1 MIIFESIEYQNFL
14 SSGDT
19 PTKIY
24 LSDHKTTLVVG
35 ANGAGKSTMLDALSF
50 TLFGKA
56 HRDIHKP
63 QLVNS
68 INQKKCLVT
77 VEFSIGTN
85 KYKVVRG
92 IKPGKFEIWR
102 NDELLNQEAHA
113 RDYQKL
119 LENNI
124 LKLNHKSF
132 HQIVVLGSSNFIPF
146 MQLKPRHRREVIED
160 LLDIGIFTKMNAV
173 LREKLSTV
181 RGEINYVDN
190 QITIQKEKIE
200 LQEKHIKEIKT
211 IDDDNK
217 QIVQDEIDE
226 LQLQINSLGEHN
238 DKLREQLITEVTEDD
253 ITELRQKQNELNKFE
268 GKITQK
274 LERYKSEETFF
285 TDNTTCPTC
294 TQPLTEKVKSISLK
308 RIRATLKELESGHN
322 VLTDEIDSVGNLF
335 DQTQAELL
343 RIRNVGQEI
352 NTNSNNISTLQGRIK
367 GLQEKLNQE
376 HDTGSSEQD
385 LSELYTQLNDC
396 VREHAEYTEALSY
409 SQAVAELLTDG
420 GIKAKVIKQYL
431 PVINKLINQ
440 YLQTLDFFVLFNI
453 DEEFNE
459 TIKSRH
465 RDDFSYTS
473 FSEGEKSRI
482 DLSLMFTWR
491 RIARMKNST
500 NTNLLILDET
510 FDSSLDGDGV
520 DNLLKIL
527 ATLDSDTNT
536 FIISHKTDVLDGKFE
551 NKLRFEKVNNFS
563 KMVQST

>member
-1 MIIFESIEYQNFL
+1 MIKFESIEYQNFL
-14 SSGDT
+14 SSGDK

-35 ANGAGKSTMLDALSF
+35 SNGAGKSTMLDALSF

-85 KYKVVRG
+85 KYEVIRG
-92 IKPGKFEIWR
+92 IKPNKFEIWR
-102 NDELLNQEAHA
+102 NGELLNQEAHA

-146 MQLKPRHRREVIED
+146 MQLKARHRREVIED

-181 RGEINYVDN
+181 RGEINYTN
-190 QITIQKEKIE
+190 SQITVKKEKIG
-200 LQEKHIKEIKT
+200 LQEKHIKEIKS

-217 QIVQDEIDE
+217 QAVQDEIDE
-226 LQLQINSLGEHN
+226 LQLKINGLGEKN
-238 DKLREQLITEVTEDD
+238 NELREQLITEVKDED

-274 LERYKSEETFF
+274 LERYKSEESFF
-285 TDNTTCPTC
+285 VENTTCPTC
-294 TQPLTEKVKSISLK
+294 SQHLSEEVKSSSLK
-308 RIRATLKELESGHN
+308 RIRGTLKELESGHK
-322 VLTDEIDSVGNLF
+322 VLTDEIDNVGDLF
-335 DQTQAELL
+335 DKTQAELI

-352 NTNSNNISTLQGRIK
+352 NTNSNSITTLQGRIT
-367 GLQEKLNQE
+367 GLQEKLGQE
-376 HDTGSSEQD
+376 NDTTESEQY
-385 LSELYTQLNDC
+385 LNELYNQLNEST
-396 VREHAEYTEALSY
+396 REHAEYTEKLSY
-409 SQAVAELLTDG
+409 ATAVEELLRDG
-420 GIKAKVIKQYL
+420 GIKSKIIKQYL

-440 YLQTLDFFVLFNI
+440 YLQVLDFFVLFNI

-459 TIKSRH
+459 TIRSRH

-482 DLSLMFTWR
+482 DLALMFTWR
-491 RIARMKNST
+491 QIARMKNST

-510 FDSSLDGDGV
+510 FDSSLDTDGV

-527 ATLDSDTNT
+527 ATLDTDTNT

-551 NKLRFEKVNNFS
+551 NKLTFEKINNFS
-563 KMVQST
+563 KLVSH

>member
-1 MIIFESIEYQNFL
+1 MIKFESIEYQNFL
-14 SSGDT
+14 SSGDK

-35 ANGAGKSTMLDALSF
+35 SNGAGKSTMLDALSF

-68 INQKKCLVT
+68 INQKRCLVT

-92 IKPGKFEIWR
+92 IKPAKFEIWR

-146 MQLKPRHRREVIED
+146 MQLKSRHRREVIED

-173 LREKLSTV
+173 LREKLSNIK
-181 RGEINYVDN
+181 GEINYTTN
-190 QITIQKEKIE
+190 QITLQKEKIE
-200 LQEKHIKEIKT
+200 LQEGHIKDLKT
-211 IDDDNK
+211 IDDSQK
-217 QIVQDEIDE
+217 KEVQDEIDE
-226 LQLQINSLGEHN
+226 LQLQINDLCGQNETLS
-238 DKLREQLITEVTEDD
+238 EQLTTEVKDED

-268 GKITQK
+268 GKISQK
-274 LERYKSEETFF
+274 LERYKSEEKFF

-294 TQPLTEKVKSISLK
+294 TQELTEEVKSSSLE
-308 RIRATLKELESGHN
+308 RIRGTLEELNSGHK
-322 VLTDEIDSVGNLF
+322 VLTDEIDSVGDLF
-335 DQTQAELL
+335 DKTQAELL

-352 NTNSNNISTLQGRIK
+352 NTNTNSITTLQGRIS
-367 GLQEKLNQE
+367 GLHDKLEQENDTSEAEKALTKLYK
-376 HDTGSSEQD
+376 S
-385 LSELYTQLNDC
+385 LNNC
-396 VREHAEYTEALSY
+396 TKEHAEYTEHLSY
-409 SQAVAELLTDG
+409 AMVVEELLRDG
-420 GIKAKVIKQYL
+420 GIKSKIIKQYL

-440 YLQTLDFFVLFNI
+440 YLQVLDFFVLFNI

-465 RDDFSYTS
+465 RDDFSYCS

-482 DLSLMFTWR
+482 DLALMFTWR
-491 RIARMKNST
+491 QIARMKNST

-510 FDSSLDGDGV
+510 FDSSLDTDGV

-527 ATLDSDTNT
+527 ATLDKDTNT

-551 NKLRFEKVNNFS
+551 NKLTFEKVNNFS
-563 KMVQST
+563 KMVSI

>member
-1 MIIFESIEYQNFL
+1 MIKFESIEYQNFL

-35 ANGAGKSTMLDALSF
+35 SNGAGKSTMLDALSF

-92 IKPGKFEIWR
+92 IKPNKFEIWR
-102 NDELLNQEAHA
+102 NGELLNQEAHA

-173 LREKLSTV
+173 LREKLSNV
-181 RGEINYVDN
+181 RGEINHIDG
-190 QITIQKEKIE
+190 QITVQKEKIE
-200 LQEKHIKEIKT
+200 LQEKHIKEIKS

-217 QIVQDEIDE
+217 QAVQDEIDE
-226 LQLQINSLGEHN
+226 LQLQIDGLGEKN
-238 DKLREQLITEVTEDD
+238 DELREQLTTEVKDED

-268 GKITQK
+268 GKISQK

-294 TQPLTEKVKSISLK
+294 TQELTEEVKSSSLK
-308 RIRATLKELESGHN
+308 RIRGTLEELESGHK
-322 VLTDEIDSVGNLF
+322 VLTDEIDSVGDLF
-335 DQTQAELL
+335 DKTQAELL

-352 NTNSNNISTLQGRIK
+352 NTNSNNITTLQGRITS
-367 GLQEKLNQE
+367 LQEKLGQE
-376 HDTGSSEQD
+376 NDTSGSEQY

-396 VREHAEYTEALSY
+396 VKEHAEYTEALSY

-440 YLQTLDFFVLFNI
+440 YLQVLDFFVLFNI

-482 DLSLMFTWR
+482 DLALMFTWR
-491 RIARMKNST
+491 QIARMKNST
-500 NTNLLILDET
+500 NTNLLMLDET
-510 FDSSLDGDGV
+510 FDSSLDSDGV

-527 ATLDSDTNT
+527 ATLDKDTNT

>member
-1 MIIFESIEYQNFL
+1 MILFKTIRWRNFL
-14 SSGDT
+14 STGNNFTEINLKES
-19 PTKIY
+19 
-24 LSDHKTTLVVG
+24 KTSLIIG
-35 ANGAGKSTMLDALSF
+35 SNGAGKYTMLDALSF

-92 IKPGKFEIWR
+92 IKPNKFEIWR
-102 NDELLNQEAHA
+102 NGELLNQEAHA

-146 MQLKPRHRREVIED
+146 MQLKARHRREVIED

-181 RGEINYVDN
+181 RGEINYTN
-190 QITIQKEKIE
+190 SQITVKKEKIG
-200 LQEKHIKEIKT
+200 LQEKHIKEIKS

-217 QIVQDEIDE
+217 QAVQDEIDE
-226 LQLQINSLGEHN
+226 LQLQINGLGEKN
-238 DKLREQLITEVTEDD
+238 NELREQLITEVKDED

-274 LERYKSEETFF
+274 LERYKSEESFF
-285 TDNTTCPTC
+285 VENTTCPTC
-294 TQPLTEKVKSISLK
+294 SQHLSEEVKSSSLK
-308 RIRATLKELESGHN
+308 RIRGTLKELESGHK
-322 VLTDEIDSVGNLF
+322 VLTDEIDNVGDLF
-335 DQTQAELL
+335 DKTQAELI

-352 NTNSNNISTLQGRIK
+352 NTNSNSITTLQGRIT
-367 GLQEKLNQE
+367 GLQEKLGQE
-376 HDTGSSEQD
+376 NDTTESEQY
-385 LSELYTQLNDC
+385 LNELYNQLNEST
-396 VREHAEYTEALSY
+396 REHAEYTEKLSY
-409 SQAVAELLTDG
+409 ATAVEELLRDG
-420 GIKAKVIKQYL
+420 GIKSKIIKQYL

-440 YLQTLDFFVLFNI
+440 YLQVLDFFVLFNI

-459 TIKSRH
+459 TIRSRH

-482 DLSLMFTWR
+482 DLALMFTWR
-491 RIARMKNST
+491 QIARMKNST

-510 FDSSLDGDGV
+510 FDSSLDTDGV

-527 ATLDSDTNT
+527 ATLDTDTNT

-551 NKLRFEKVNNFS
+551 NKLTFEKINKFS
-563 KMVQST
+563 KLVSH

>member
-1 MIIFESIEYQNFL
+1 MIKFESIEYQNFL
-14 SSGDT
+14 SSGDK

-35 ANGAGKSTMLDALSF
+35 SNGAGKSTMLDALSF

-85 KYKVVRG
+85 KYEVIRG
-92 IKPGKFEIWR
+92 IKPNKFEIWR
-102 NDELLNQEAHA
+102 NGELLNQEAHA

-146 MQLKPRHRREVIED
+146 MQLKARHRREVIED

-181 RGEINYVDN
+181 RGDINYTN
-190 QITIQKEKIE
+190 SQITVKKEKIG
-200 LQEKHIKEIKT
+200 LQEKHIKEIKS

-217 QIVQDEIDE
+217 QAVQDEIDE
-226 LQLQINSLGEHN
+226 LQLQINGLGEKN
-238 DKLREQLITEVTEDD
+238 NELREQLITEVKDED

-274 LERYKSEETFF
+274 LERYKSEESFF
-285 TDNTTCPTC
+285 VENTTCPTC
-294 TQPLTEKVKSISLK
+294 SQHLSEEVKSSSLK
-308 RIRATLKELESGHN
+308 RIRGTLKELESGHK
-322 VLTDEIDSVGNLF
+322 VLTDEIDNVGDLF
-335 DQTQAELL
+335 DKTQAELI

-352 NTNSNNISTLQGRIK
+352 NTNSNSITTLQGRIK
-367 GLQEKLNQE
+367 SLQEKLGQE
-376 HDTGSSEQD
+376 TDTTESEQY
-385 LSELYTQLNDC
+385 LNELYNQLNEST
-396 VREHAEYTEALSY
+396 REHAEYTEKLSY
-409 SQAVAELLTDG
+409 ATAVEELLRDG
-420 GIKAKVIKQYL
+420 GIKSKIIKQYL

-440 YLQTLDFFVLFNI
+440 YLQVLDFFVLFNI

-459 TIKSRH
+459 TIRSRH

-482 DLSLMFTWR
+482 DLALMFTWR
-491 RIARMKNST
+491 QIARMKNST

-510 FDSSLDGDGV
+510 FDSSLDTDGV

-527 ATLDSDTNT
+527 ATLDTDTNT

-551 NKLRFEKVNNFS
+551 NKLTFEKINNFS
-563 KMVQST
+563 KLVSH

>member
-1 MIIFESIEYQNFL
+1 MIKFESIEYQNFL
-14 SSGDT
+14 SSGDK

-35 ANGAGKSTMLDALSF
+35 SNGAGKSTMLDALSF

-77 VEFSIGTN
+77 VDFSIGTN

-92 IKPGKFEIWR
+92 IKPTKFEIWR
-102 NDELLNQEAHA
+102 NGELLNQEAHA

-146 MQLKPRHRREVIED
+146 MQLKARHRREVIED

-173 LREKLSTV
+173 LREKLSNI
-181 RGEINYVDN
+181 RGEINYTTN
-190 QITIQKEKIE
+190 QITLQKEKID
-200 LQEKHIKEIKT
+200 LQEGHIKDLKT
-211 IDDDNK
+211 IDDSQK
-217 QIVQDEIDE
+217 KEVQDEIDE
-226 LQLQINSLGEHN
+226 LQLQIDGLGEQN
-238 DKLREQLITEVTEDD
+238 ETLREQLITEVKDED

-274 LERYKSEETFF
+274 LERFKSEETFF

-294 TQPLTEKVKSISLK
+294 TQPLTEEVKSNSLE
-308 RIRATLKELESGHN
+308 RIRGTLKELESGHK
-322 VLTDEIDSVGNLF
+322 VLTDEIDNVGALF
-335 DQTQAELL
+335 EQTQTELL

-352 NTNSNNISTLQGRIK
+352 NTNSNNITTLQGRIK
-367 GLQEKLNQE
+367 TLQEKLGQE
-376 HDTGSSEQD
+376 NDTSEAEKA
-385 LSELYTQLNDC
+385 LSKLYENLNEC
-396 VREHAEYTEALSY
+396 TKEHAEYTERLSY
-409 SQAVAELLTDG
+409 AMVVEELLRDG
-420 GIKAKVIKQYL
+420 GIKSKIIKQYL

-440 YLQTLDFFVLFNI
+440 YLQVLDFFVLFNI

-482 DLSLMFTWR
+482 DLALMFTWR
-491 RIARMKNST
+491 QIARMKNST

-510 FDSSLDGDGV
+510 FDSSLDTDGV

-527 ATLDSDTNT
+527 ATLDKDTNT

-551 NKLRFEKVNNFS
+551 NKLMFEKVNNFS
-563 KMVQST
+563 KLVVS

>member
-35 ANGAGKSTMLDALSF
+35 SNGAGKSTMLDALSF

-190 QITIQKEKIE
+190 QITIQKEKI
-200 LQEKHIKEIKT
+200 
-211 IDDDNK
+211 
-217 QIVQDEIDE
+217 
-226 LQLQINSLGEHN
+226 
-238 DKLREQLITEVTEDD
+238 
-253 ITELRQKQNELNKFE
+253 
-268 GKITQK
+268 
-274 LERYKSEETFF
+274 
-285 TDNTTCPTC
+285 
-294 TQPLTEKVKSISLK
+294 
-308 RIRATLKELESGHN
+308 
-322 VLTDEIDSVGNLF
+322 
-335 DQTQAELL
+335 
-343 RIRNVGQEI
+343 
-352 NTNSNNISTLQGRIK
+352 
-367 GLQEKLNQE
+367 
-376 HDTGSSEQD
+376 
-385 LSELYTQLNDC
+385 
-396 VREHAEYTEALSY
+396 
-409 SQAVAELLTDG
+409 
-420 GIKAKVIKQYL
+420 
-431 PVINKLINQ
+431 
-440 YLQTLDFFVLFNI
+440 
-453 DEEFNE
+453 
-459 TIKSRH
+459 
-465 RDDFSYTS
+465 
-473 FSEGEKSRI
+473 
-482 DLSLMFTWR
+482 
-491 RIARMKNST
+491 
-500 NTNLLILDET
+500 
-510 FDSSLDGDGV
+510 
-520 DNLLKIL
+520 
-527 ATLDSDTNT
+527 
-536 FIISHKTDVLDGKFE
+536 
-551 NKLRFEKVNNFS
+551 
-563 KMVQST
+563 

>member
-1 MIIFESIEYQNFL
+1 
-14 SSGDT
+14 
-19 PTKIY
+19 
-24 LSDHKTTLVVG
+24 
-35 ANGAGKSTMLDALSF
+35 MLDALSF

-181 RGEINYVDN
+181 RGEINYVDS

-294 TQPLTEKVKSISLK
+294 TQPLTEEVKSVSLE
-308 RIRATLKELESGHN
+308 RIRGTLKELESGHN

-335 DQTQAELL
+335 DQTQRELL

-367 GLQEKLNQE
+367 GLQEKLGQENDTSEAENTLSKLYDSLNQY
-376 HDTGSSEQD
+376 SK
-385 LSELYTQLNDC
+385 
-396 VREHAEYTEALSY
+396 EHAEHTEGLSY
-409 SQAVAELLTDG
+409 CIAIEELLRDG
-420 GIKAKVIKQYL
+420 GIKSKIIKQYL

-440 YLQTLDFFVLFNI
+440 YLQVLDFFVLFNI

-482 DLSLMFTWR
+482 DLALMFTWR
-491 RIARMKNST
+491 QIARMKNST
-500 NTNLLILDET
+500 NTNLLVLDET
-510 FDSSLDGDGV
+510 FDSSLDTDGV

-527 ATLDSDTNT
+527 ATLDQDTNT
-536 FIISHKTDVLDGKFE
+536 FIISHKTDVLEGKFE
-551 NKLRFEKVNNFS
+551 NKLMFEKVNNFS
-563 KMVQST
+563 KLVNK

>member
-181 RGEINYVDN
+181 RGEINYVDS

-376 HDTGSSEQD
+376 HDTGGSEQD

-491 RIARMKNST
+491 QIARMKNST

>member
-1 MIIFESIEYQNFL
+1 MIKFESIEYQNFL
-14 SSGDT
+14 SSGDK

-35 ANGAGKSTMLDALSF
+35 SNGAGKSTMLDALSF

-92 IKPGKFEIWR
+92 IKPNKFEIWR

-146 MQLKPRHRREVIED
+146 MQLKARHRREVIED
-160 LLDIGIFTKMNAV
+160 LLDIGIFTKMNVV

-181 RGEINYVDN
+181 RGEINYTNN
-190 QITIQKEKIE
+190 QITVKKEKIG
-200 LQEKHIKEIKT
+200 LQEKHIKEIKS

-217 QIVQDEIDE
+217 QAVQDEIDE
-226 LQLQINSLGEHN
+226 LQLQINGLGEKN
-238 DKLREQLITEVTEDD
+238 NELREQLITEVKDED

-274 LERYKSEETFF
+274 LERYKSEESFF
-285 TDNTTCPTC
+285 VENTTCPTC
-294 TQPLTEKVKSISLK
+294 SQHLSEEVKSSSLK
-308 RIRATLKELESGHN
+308 RIRGTLKELESGHK
-322 VLTDEIDSVGNLF
+322 VLTDEIDNVGDLF
-335 DQTQAELL
+335 DKTQAELI

-352 NTNSNNISTLQGRIK
+352 NTNSNSITTLQGRIT
-367 GLQEKLNQE
+367 GLQEKLGQE
-376 HDTGSSEQD
+376 NDTTESEQY
-385 LSELYTQLNDC
+385 LNELYNQLNEST
-396 VREHAEYTEALSY
+396 REHAEYTEKLSY
-409 SQAVAELLTDG
+409 ATAVEELLRDG
-420 GIKAKVIKQYL
+420 GIKSKIIKQYL

-440 YLQTLDFFVLFNI
+440 YLQVLDFFVLFNI

-459 TIKSRH
+459 TIRSRH

-482 DLSLMFTWR
+482 DLALMFTWR
-491 RIARMKNST
+491 QIARMKNST

-510 FDSSLDGDGV
+510 FDSSLDTDGV

-527 ATLDSDTNT
+527 ATLDTDTNT

-551 NKLRFEKVNNFS
+551 NKLTFEKINNFS
-563 KMVQST
+563 KLVSH

>member
-1 MIIFESIEYQNFL
+1 MIKFESIEYQNFL
-14 SSGDT
+14 SSGDK

-35 ANGAGKSTMLDALSF
+35 SNGAGKSTMLDALSF

-92 IKPGKFEIWR
+92 IKPNKFEIWR
-102 NDELLNQEAHA
+102 NGELLNQEAHA

-146 MQLKPRHRREVIED
+146 MQLKARHRREVIED

-181 RGEINYVDN
+181 RGEINYTN
-190 QITIQKEKIE
+190 SQITVKKEKIG
-200 LQEKHIKEIKT
+200 LQEKHIKEIKS

-217 QIVQDEIDE
+217 QAVQDEIDE
-226 LQLQINSLGEHN
+226 LQLQINGLGEKN
-238 DKLREQLITEVTEDD
+238 NELREQLITEVKDED

-274 LERYKSEETFF
+274 LERYKSEESFF
-285 TDNTTCPTC
+285 VENTTCPTC
-294 TQPLTEKVKSISLK
+294 SQHLSEEVKSSSLK
-308 RIRATLKELESGHN
+308 RIRGTLKELESGHK
-322 VLTDEIDSVGNLF
+322 VLTDEIDNVGDLF
-335 DQTQAELL
+335 DKTQAELI

-352 NTNSNNISTLQGRIK
+352 NTNSNSITTLQGRIT
-367 GLQEKLNQE
+367 GLQEKLGQE
-376 HDTGSSEQD
+376 NDTTESEQY
-385 LSELYTQLNDC
+385 LNELYNQLNEST
-396 VREHAEYTEALSY
+396 REHAEYTEKLSY
-409 SQAVAELLTDG
+409 ATAVEELLRDG
-420 GIKAKVIKQYL
+420 GIKSKIIKQYL

-440 YLQTLDFFVLFNI
+440 YLQVLDFFVLFNI

-459 TIKSRH
+459 TIRSRH

-482 DLSLMFTWR
+482 DLALMFTWR
-491 RIARMKNST
+491 QIARMKNST

-510 FDSSLDGDGV
+510 FDSSLDTDGV

-527 ATLDSDTNT
+527 ATLDTDTNT

-551 NKLRFEKVNNFS
+551 NKLTFEKINNFS
-563 KMVQST
+563 KLVSH

>member
-268 GKITQK
+268 GKISQK

-285 TDNTTCPTC
+285 VENTTCPTC

-491 RIARMKNST
+491 QIARMKNST

>member
-1 MIIFESIEYQNFL
+1 MIKFESIEYQNFL

-35 ANGAGKSTMLDALSF
+35 SNGAGKSTMLDALSF

-68 INQKKCLVT
+68 INQKRCLVT

-92 IKPGKFEIWR
+92 IKPNKFEIWR
-102 NDELLNQEAHA
+102 NGELLNQEAHA

-146 MQLKPRHRREVIED
+146 MQLKARHRREVIED
-160 LLDIGIFTKMNAV
+160 LLDIGIFTKMNVV
-173 LREKLSTV
+173 LREKLSNV
-181 RGEINYVDN
+181 RGEINHIDS
-190 QITIQKEKIE
+190 QIKVQKEKIE
-200 LQEKHIKEIKT
+200 LQETHIKEIKS

-217 QIVQDEIDE
+217 QAVQDEIDE
-226 LQLQINSLGEHN
+226 LQLQIDGLGEKN
-238 DKLREQLITEVTEDD
+238 EELREQLTTEVKDED

-268 GKITQK
+268 GKISQK

-294 TQPLTEKVKSISLK
+294 TQELTEEVKSSSLK
-308 RIRATLKELESGHN
+308 RIRGTLEELESGHK
-322 VLTDEIDSVGNLF
+322 VLTDEIESVGDLF
-335 DQTQAELL
+335 DKTQAELL

-352 NTNSNNISTLQGRIK
+352 NTNSNNITSLQGRIT

-376 HDTGSSEQD
+376 NDTSGSEKY
-385 LSELYTQLNDC
+385 LSELYTKLNDC

-440 YLQTLDFFVLFNI
+440 YLQVLDFFVLFNI

-482 DLSLMFTWR
+482 DLALMFTWR
-491 RIARMKNST
+491 QIARMKNST
-500 NTNLLILDET
+500 NTNLLMLDET
-510 FDSSLDGDGV
+510 FDSSLDSDGV

-527 ATLDSDTNT
+527 ATLDKDTNT

>member
-1 MIIFESIEYQNFL
+1 MIKFESIEYQNFL

-35 ANGAGKSTMLDALSF
+35 SNGAGKSTMLDALSF

-92 IKPGKFEIWR
+92 IKPNKFEIWR
-102 NDELLNQEAHA
+102 NGELLNQEAHA

-146 MQLKPRHRREVIED
+146 MQLKARHRREVIED

-173 LREKLSTV
+173 LREKLSNV
-181 RGEINYVDN
+181 RGEINHIDG
-190 QITIQKEKIE
+190 QITVQKEKIE
-200 LQEKHIKEIKT
+200 LQEKHIKEIKS

-217 QIVQDEIDE
+217 QAVQDEIDE
-226 LQLQINSLGEHN
+226 LQLQIDGLGEKN
-238 DKLREQLITEVTEDD
+238 DELREQLTTEVKDED

-268 GKITQK
+268 GKISQK

-294 TQPLTEKVKSISLK
+294 TQELTEEVKSSSLE
-308 RIRATLKELESGHN
+308 RIRGTLEELEAGHK
-322 VLTDEIDSVGNLF
+322 VLTDEIDSVGDLF
-335 DQTQAELL
+335 EQTQTELL

-352 NTNSNNISTLQGRIK
+352 NTNSNNITTLQGRITS
-367 GLQEKLNQE
+367 LQEKLGQE
-376 HDTGSSEQD
+376 NDTSGSEQY
-385 LSELYTQLNDC
+385 LSELYTKLNEC
-396 VREHAEYTEALSY
+396 VKEHAEYTEALSY

-440 YLQTLDFFVLFNI
+440 YLQVLDFFVLFNI

-482 DLSLMFTWR
+482 DLALMFTWR
-491 RIARMKNST
+491 QIARMKNST
-500 NTNLLILDET
+500 NTNLLMLDET
-510 FDSSLDGDGV
+510 FDSSLDSDGV

-527 ATLDSDTNT
+527 ATLDKDTNT